1 LSQQRIARG
10 AAEHA
15 PAQGT
20 SRGDFSR
27 NRARFAGSLA
37 FASLLQ
43 AMPSSSASH
52 GMDFTLDGL
61 EGFVIHDKVFV
72 FLWKVRGHGRPGQSG
87 PRLKGEKALARLE
100 LSRSACRGSHGVSRA
115 ASVPRRLLVSSH
127 VWWFALLAVL
137 PFRLHFRQGA
147 PHAFIPQDPPS
158 ASTLFHRSL
167 HVCTCACGVLYG
179 VLRAA

>member
-61 EGFVIHDKVFV
+61 GVRYYIILKFVD
-72 FLWKVRGHGRPGQSG
+72 HGRPGQVQSG